1 MERHSAQDAVIL
13 IPSLEPDERLP
24 AYISRLKEGG
34 FGRIVVVDDGS
45 SEAYQPIFREIEQ
58 VADTVV
64 LHHEVNRGKGVA
76 LKTGYRHI
84 LDTMGDSVTGVI
96 TADADGQHTVEDC
109 LRLAEKLEEGK
120 KALYL
125 GSRDFGQEN
134 IPPKSR
140 FGNRLTS
147 IVFKLLYGQ
156 YLPDTQTGLR
166 AFRREELPFMID
178 VEGERFEYEMKVL
191 IACSRAGIPMIP
203 VTIET
208 IYENDNEGTHF
219 HPIKDSLRIYKVIFG
234 SFFKFMA
241 SSLSSVV
248 VDQGLFNLLNLAVF
262 ANGAEK
268 RGDII
273 LLCTVIARVFSCLF
287 NYWMNRKLVFRQKGN
302 AGKSLLRYAI
312 LSAAVMLLSAGGT
325 WLLSRTGM
333 SSTVAKLITD
343 TLLYFVSYRFQAG
356 WVFREETN
364 E

>member
-1 MERHSAQDAVIL
+1 
-13 IPSLEPDERLP
+13 
-24 AYISRLKEGG
+24 
-34 FGRIVVVDDGS
+34 
-45 SEAYQPIFREIEQ
+45 
-58 VADTVV
+58 
-64 LHHEVNRGKGVA
+64 
-76 LKTGYRHI
+76 
-84 LDTMGDSVTGVI
+84 
-96 TADADGQHTVEDC
+96 
-109 LRLAEKLEEGK
+109 
-120 KALYL
+120 
-125 GSRDFGQEN
+125 
-134 IPPKSR
+134 
-140 FGNRLTS
+140 
-147 IVFKLLYGQ
+147 
-156 YLPDTQTGLR
+156 
-166 AFRREELPFMID
+166 
-178 VEGERFEYEMKVL
+178 
-191 IACSRAGIPMIP
+191 MIP